1 MLNAISALAFETNPV
16 KFKVESKKVSAT
28 EYDIIFNTTIEKG
41 WHIFSIN
48 QTGNGPNPT
57 NIEFIP
63 STDFELEGKLKES
76 KPLEEMDKQFGIMV
90 YSFKDKAIFTQR
102 VKAKTNKPFTVS
114 GKFDVFQACTEEE
127 CTFPPAKKFSL
138 NVEHSTSLVETKTI
152 DAVANITNT
161 TTKEAG
167 KAFAQAANPVKFK
180 IESKKISA
188 TEYDIIFNATIE
200 KGWHIYSINQTG
212 DGPNPT
218 NIEFNKSAD
227 FELVGKPK
235 ESKPIEEMDKQFG
248 IMVYTFKDK
257 ATFTQRI
264 KLKTDKTLTLSGK
277 YEFQSCTDEMCTFPP
292 AKKFSLTIEQAATTS
307 VEKTVVDSSIKTTSV
322 PTKDTVKPQTSTEV
336 KASVAETPTTEKT
349 ESSTPSP
356 WWLILLN
363 GIGFGLAA
371 LITPCVFPMIPMN
384 VSFFLKR
391 NKTRAGAIKEALSFM
406 FSIIIIYTS
415 LGLLITALFGV
426 NALNTFASGAPFNI
440 FFFLMLLV
448 FGISFLGAFEIVL
461 PNSWLNKIDSQ
472 SDRGGFTG
480 IFFMAAALSIVSFSC
495 TGIFIGNLLPLVS
508 KSPSGPF
515 FGFLGFGFGFALPF
529 GLFAIVPSLLQ
540 SMPKSGGWLN
550 TVKVTLGLLELALAL
565 KFASNADLVYQAHI
579 LNREVFL
586 TVWIVLFGLTGV
598 YLMGWFKLSHDS
610 DTPYVS
616 IPRLFFAIL
625 AFSFTIYI
633 IPGLWGA
640 PLKLLSGVI
649 PPSTYAEWKPQTA
662 TVVQSSNQ
670 NNASALTSKMI
681 DGPDGLKVF
690 HNDYES
696 ALAYAKEVHK
706 PLMIDF
712 TGHACANCRKMED
725 NVWIEPEIRK
735 ILANDLVIVSL
746 FVDDRKQLDKAE
758 QKEVQ
763 WGDDKVTIETEG
775 MKWGFMQLS
784 KYKIS
789 SQPYYV
795 IVNDDENLLSNNG
808 IGYDTGKDLPVF
820 KTWLNTA
827 ILKYKEKHP

>member
-1 MLNAISALAFETNPV
+1 M
-16 KFKVESKKVSAT
+16 
-28 EYDIIFNTTIEKG
+28 
-41 WHIFSIN
+41 
-48 QTGNGPNPT
+48 
-57 NIEFIP
+57 
-63 STDFELEGKLKES
+63 
-76 KPLEEMDKQFGIMV
+76 
-90 YSFKDKAIFTQR
+90 
-102 VKAKTNKPFTVS
+102 
-114 GKFDVFQACTEEE
+114 
-127 CTFPPAKKFSL
+127 
-138 NVEHSTSLVETKTI
+138 
-152 DAVANITNT
+152 
-161 TTKEAG
+161 
-167 KAFAQAANPVKFK
+167 AQEPNPVKFK

-218 NIEFNKSAD
+218 RIELNKSAD
-227 FELVGKPK
+227 YELVGKLK
-235 ESKPIEEMDKQFG
+235 ESKPIEEMDKVFDMQ
-248 IMVYTFKDK
+248 VAYFKTK

-264 KLKTDKTLTLSGK
+264 KVKTNKTFAVTGK
-277 YEFQSCTDEMCTFPP
+277 YEFQTCTDEMCTFPP
-292 AKKFSLTIEQAATTS
+292 AKKFSLSIEQTTAS
-307 VEKTVVDSSIKTTSV
+307 VEKTAIDTTAKTAST
-322 PTKDTVKPQTSTEV
+322 PIKDTVKPQASAEV
-336 KASVAETPTTEKT
+336 KASVAETKTPEKP
-349 ESSTPSP
+349 ESETKTP
-356 WWLILLN
+356 WWLIFLK

-391 NKTRAGAIKEALSFM
+391 NKTRSGAIKEAVFFM

-415 LGLLITALFGV
+415 LGLLITAVFGETAL
-426 NALNTFASGAPFNI
+426 NALASGAVFNL
-440 FFFLMLLV
+440 FFFAMLLV

-472 SDRGGFTG
+472 SDRGGFIG

-495 TGIFIGNLLPLVS
+495 TGIFIGSLLPLVAN
-508 KSPSGPF
+508 SPTGPL
-515 FGFLGFGFGFALPF
+515 FGFLGFGTGFALPF

-565 KFASNADLVYQAHI
+565 KFASNADLVHQAHI
-579 LNREVFL
+579 LTREVFL
-586 TVWIVLFGLTGV
+586 TLWIVLFGLTGI

-610 DTPYVS
+610 DTPYIS

-625 AFSFTIYI
+625 AFGFTIYMV
-633 IPGLWGA
+633 PGLWGA

-662 TVVQSSNQ
+662 TTIQPASQ
-670 NNASALTSKMI
+670 NNSSALAAKMVN
-681 DGPDGLKVF
+681 GPDGLKVF

-706 PLMIDF
+706 PLMIDY

-725 NVWIEPEIRK
+725 NVWVEPEIRR

-746 FVDDRKQLDKAE
+746 FVDDRKKLAEAE

-763 WGDDKVTIETEG
+763 WGDDKVTLETEG
-775 MKWGFMQLS
+775 MKWGYMQLS
-784 KYKIS
+784 KHKIS

-795 IVNDDENLLSNNG
+795 
-808 IGYDTGKDLPVF
+808 
-820 KTWLNTA
+820 
-827 ILKYKEKHP
+827 

>member
-1 MLNAISALAFETNPV
+1 MNKSFFKIALLFC
-16 KFKVESKKVSAT
+16 SL
-28 EYDIIFNTTIEKG
+28 
-41 WHIFSIN
+41 FS
-48 QTGNGPNPT
+48 
-57 NIEFIP
+57 
-63 STDFELEGKLKES
+63 
-76 KPLEEMDKQFGIMV
+76 GI
-90 YSFKDKAIFTQR
+90 
-102 VKAKTNKPFTVS
+102 
-114 GKFDVFQACTEEE
+114 
-127 CTFPPAKKFSL
+127 L
-138 NVEHSTSLVETKTI
+138 
-152 DAVANITNT
+152 
-161 TTKEAG
+161 
-167 KAFAQAANPVKFK
+167 FAQEPNPVKFK
-180 IESKKISA
+180 IESKKVSD

-200 KGWHIYSINQTG
+200 KTWHVYSITQTADG
-212 DGPNPT
+212 GPNPT
-218 NIEFNKSAD
+218 VIILNKSAD
-227 FELVGKPK
+227 YEVVGKLK
-235 ESKPIEEMDKQFG
+235 ESTPIQEMDKVFEMQVKYFNN
-248 IMVYTFKDK
+248 K

-264 KLKTDKTLTLSGK
+264 KVKTDKTFTVTGK
-277 YEFQSCTDEMCTFPP
+277 YEFQTCTDEKCTFPP
-292 AKKFSLTIEQAATTS
+292 AKKFSIEIKGIEVATTVDTTKKETAPPCVLYDDTIAKDS
-307 VEKTVVDSSIKTTSV
+307 LNKKTETTTKTTEAPITNS
-322 PTKDTVKPQTSTEV
+322 KSD
-336 KASVAETPTTEKT
+336 
-349 ESSTPSP
+349 P
-356 WWLILLN
+356 WWMILLK
-363 GIGFGLAA
+363 GLGFGLAA

-391 NKTRAGAIKEALSFM
+391 NKTRSGAIKEAM
-406 FSIIIIYTS
+406 FFVLSIIVIYTS
-415 LGLLITALFGV
+415 LGLFITAVFGET
-426 NALNTFASGAPFNI
+426 ALNTLASGAAFNI

-448 FGISFLGAFEIVL
+448 FGVSFLGAFEIVL

-472 SDRGGFTG
+472 SDRGGFIG

-495 TGIFIGNLLPLVS
+495 TGIFIGSLLPLVS
-508 KSPSGPF
+508 NSPTGPL
-515 FGFLGFGFGFALPF
+515 FGFLGFGAGFAIPF

-586 TVWIVLFGLTGV
+586 TLWIVLFGLTGV
-598 YLMGWFKLSHDS
+598 YLMGWFKLSHDTEAPFLS
-610 DTPYVS
+610 M
-616 IPRLFFAIL
+616 PRLFFAIL
-625 AFSFTIYI
+625 AFGFTVYMV
-633 IPGLWGA
+633 PGLWGA

-670 NNASALTSKMI
+670 NTSSVLAAKMV

-690 HNDYES
+690 DNDYES

-725 NVWIEPEIRK
+725 NVWVEPEIRN

-746 FVDDRKQLDKAE
+746 FVDDRKELPKAE
-758 QKEVQ
+758 QKEVD
-763 WGDDKVTIETEG
+763 WSGDKVTLETEG

-784 KYKIS
+784 KYKMS

-795 IVNDDENLLSNNG
+795 IINDDESLLSNSG

-820 KTWLNTA
+820 KTWLSNS